1 MSQEI
6 GQSGGRVD
14 DCSVGGGWRV
24 EGGGWRVEESYLAI
38 VAREERTHS
47 GERKRPAAASQE
59 AKSSEVLASTMV
71 IGISTWIVVVE
82 NCL

>member
-1 MSQEI
+1 
-6 GQSGGRVD
+6 
-14 DCSVGGGWRV
+14 
-24 EGGGWRVEESYLAI
+24 VEESYLAI